1 MTIAPC
7 LKVVA
12 YGRIVTMKNS
22 ETVNESFELLVVIWL
37 EKFENF
43 GVLNRWSVMGGGRLR
58 GVFALSG
65 STVLSFFFLLL
76 T

>member
-1 MTIAPC
+1 
-7 LKVVA
+7 
-12 YGRIVTMKNS
+12 MKNS

-37 EKFENF
+37 AKFENF

-58 GVFALSG
+58 GVLALSG
-65 STVLSFFFLLL
+65 STVLSFFSFVDINAMDSMVIATKL